1 MEFLIDK
8 VFSLKAVSVFE
19 SLPEASLLDV
29 ARIMEYEEFRRG
41 TEFIK
46 KGEMAG
52 EMYILKSG
60 QVKVHDGEHL
70 LAKLG
75 EGEIVGELALLTP
88 IPRTASVTAVEDVVV
103 YKIGREH
110 FLDLLYEK
118 SELMS
123 EIIEVLI
130 RRIIAL
136 NDEIKKLKSAGEPN

>member
-8 VFSLKAVSVFE
+8 VFSLKGVSVFE
-19 SLPEASLLDV
+19 KLPEASLLDV
-29 ARIMEYEEFRRG
+29 ARIMDYDEFKKG
-41 TEFIK
+41 VEFIR

-52 EMYILKSG
+52 EMYIVKSG
-60 QVKVHDGEHL
+60 EVKVHDGEHL

-75 EGEIVGELALLTP
+75 PGEIVGELALLTP
-88 IPRTASVTAVEDVVV
+88 IPRTASVSALSDVVV

-118 SELMS
+118 PELMN

-130 RRIIAL
+130 QRIIAL
-136 NDEIKKLKSAGEPN
+136 NEEIKKLKSGQ